1 MRVEEL
7 SVFTTFDFK
16 DILLTLG
23 EINKYHIIIGH

>member
-7 SVFTTFDFK
+7 SVFMIVDFK
-16 DILLTLG
+16 DILLIIG